1 MMKKLVLVLRNSITA
16 FILII
21 ALCSSHSSYAVNI
34 IDESAF
40 SGPVVLRDNGIIVTG
55 DSYAGRFYDFERNKD
70 LYVLGYAKAGQ
81 TIDQNKYIMTA
92 AFDFN
97 VNNVLISI
105 GVNDHFVETPP
116 YMFEY
121 MLRSF
126 LSVAILKKKTV
137 YFHSYLKYFASDY
150 YRKKFS
156 SLEYD
161 NIIRKLCEEY
171 SNVYYIDVHDLETTN
186 YIDRDNIHYN
196 QAFYDELYERLVK
209 MMFLV
214 ERYK

>member
-1 MMKKLVLVLRNSITA
+1 MKKLVLVLRNSIIV
-16 FILII
+16 FVLII
-21 ALCSSHSSYAVNI
+21 ALYSSKTSYAVNI
-34 IDESAF
+34 IDKSAF

-105 GVNDHFVETPP
+105 GVNDQFVETPL
-116 YMFEY
+116 YKFEY

-126 LSVAILKKKTV
+126 LSVAILKNKTV
-137 YFHSYLKYFASDY
+137 YFHSYLKYFANEY
-150 YRKKFS
+150 NNKKFS
-156 SLEYD
+156 SIDYD

-171 SNVYYIDVHDLETTN
+171 SNVYYIDVRDLETP
-186 YIDRDNIHYN
+186 YFIDKDNIHYN

>member
-1 MMKKLVLVLRNSITA
+1 MKKLILVLRNSITA

-21 ALCSSHSSYAVNI
+21 ALCSSQSSYAVNI
-34 IDESAF
+34 IDEPAF
-40 SGPVVLRDNGIIVTG
+40 SGPVVLLDNGIIVTG

-171 SNVYYIDVHDLETTN
+171 SNVYYIDVHDLETAY

-196 QAFYDELYERLVK
+196 QAFYDLL
-209 MMFLV
+209 
-214 ERYK
+214 